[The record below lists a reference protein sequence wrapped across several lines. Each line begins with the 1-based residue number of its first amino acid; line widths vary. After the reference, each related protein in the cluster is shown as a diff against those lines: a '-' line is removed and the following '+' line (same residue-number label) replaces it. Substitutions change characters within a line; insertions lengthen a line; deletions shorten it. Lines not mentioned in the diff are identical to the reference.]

1 MKEAHDFRSEAV
13 QVSKQI
19 LAAKRIRLDEPDLTK
34 AQMSV
39 CVPAAG
45 DPQALRRTVI
55 VRLLLLLVLGFSG
68 LIAGA
73 VIAKFV
79 VKLDDA
85 GSKQISPMLI
95 VAVCCTICG
104 IASMCSAVWVQKQT
118 VRRYLERV
126 GAIRPTLSPAELIFV
141 SIEDAQSYQKP
152 KLVPEDV
159 AALHLDSERRMI
171 SAEGFSHRYVVCA
184 QDVLAAKLANTRGS
198 QGVRLDIAIGGTD
211 TVLSLVIEYS
221 SLKMNLKRTLLPA
234 SRTRLA
240 SVFEKTMGITVE
252 RAGRGFAF

>member
-1 MKEAHDFRSEAV
+1 MNDVHDFRSEAV
-13 QVSKQI
+13 EASKQV

-34 AQMSV
+34 AQTSV

-55 VRLLLLLVLGFSG
+55 VRSMLLLVLGFGG
-68 LIAGA
+68 LTAGA

-79 VKLDDA
+79 VKLDSP

-95 VAVCCTICG
+95 VAMCCSICG

-118 VRRYLERV
+118 VRRYLERI
-126 GAIRPTLSPAELIFV
+126 GAIRQTVSPSEMIFV
-141 SIEDAQSYQKP
+141 SIEDAHSYQKP

-159 AALHLDSERRMI
+159 AALHLDAERRMI
-171 SAEGFSHRYVVCA
+171 SAEGFSHRYVIRA
-184 QDVLAAKLANTRGS
+184 QDVLAAQLANTRAS
-198 QGVRLDIAIGGTD
+198 QGVRLDVAIGDTD
-211 TVLSLVIEYS
+211 TVLSLVMEYS
-221 SLKMNLKRTLLPA
+221 SIKMNLKKQFLPG

-240 SVFEKTMGITVE
+240 AVLEQTMGIAIE